1 MNNSNLKTADDF
13 KCPGCGAPISYDPAT
28 GGLHCEYCGYEEN
41 INKETSDIEND
52 FVEGQNEDNNWT
64 AETKI
69 IHCDNCGADNVLN
82 AGGNVCNLPIL
93 WFKSHNY
100 D

>member
-41 INKETSDIEND
+41 IKKKQAISKTILLKDKMKITI
-52 FVEGQNEDNNWT
+52 GQR
-64 AETKI
+64 KQR
-69 IHCDNCGADNVLN
+69 
-82 AGGNVCNLPIL
+82 
-93 WFKSHNY
+93 
-100 D
+100 